1 MPHERNNMK
10 LELKKMK
17 WWQWF
22 FAIGLFPF
30 TISILI
36 WQKKDWS
43 QNKKLK
49 VLAVLWVVFVSF
61 GVYQELQPDPPPRE
75 TVVSQKSSES
85 PAENKQD
92 ENAVISQELHDERK
106 SYDTNRGS
114 NAEAA
119 RTAQALIDL
128 AQAASPG
135 TDFDA
140 FIRLEAPDKANKKY
154 EMGGDAREFKNEV
167 SFVGLTIVIDSG
179 VWSGANE
186 DQKKNL
192 IASWSKIM
200 QNQYPNAGGWMK
212 VTNGL
217 RDVAEANWLTAKY
230 NKSPDIKL
238 K

>member
-1 MPHERNNMK
+1 MR
-10 LELKKMK
+10 LELKKLK
-17 WWQWF
+17 WWGWF

-36 WQKKDWS
+36 WQKKNWS
-43 QNKKLK
+43 QGKKLK
-49 VLAVLWVVFVSF
+49 VLAVMWVVFVAF

-75 TVVSQKSSES
+75 IAVSQPSSES
-85 PAENKQD
+85 QSEQKRD
-92 ENAVISQELHDERK
+92 DNAVINQKLHDERK
-106 SYDTNRGS
+106 NYDTQRGS

-119 RTAQALIDL
+119 KTAQALVDL

-135 TDFDA
+135 TSFDA
-140 FIRLEAPDKANKKY
+140 YVRFDAPDKATKKY
-154 EMGGDAREFKNEV
+154 ELGGDAQEFRNEV
-167 SFVGLTIVIDSG
+167 GFVSLTIVIDSG
-179 VWSGANE
+179 IWSSANE

-192 IASWSKIM
+192 IASWAKIM
-200 QNQYPNAGGWMK
+200 QNEYPNAGGWMK

-230 NKSPDIKL
+230 NRSPDIKL

>member
-1 MPHERNNMK
+1 MK
-10 LELKKMK
+10 GESKKPMK
-17 WWQWF
+17 WWMWIL
-22 FAIGLFPF
+22 ALAALPITL
-30 TISILI
+30 TI
-36 WQKKDWS
+36 WVWRKKDWS
-43 QNKKLK
+43 QSKRLK
-49 VLAVLWVVFVSF
+49 VIAGMWVIFLIIGALNGDFSEPAVQVATNSEVSTTNSQLAKD
-61 GVYQELQPDPPPRE
+61 E
-75 TVVSQKSSES
+75 
-85 PAENKQD
+85 KQD
-92 ENAVISQELHDERK
+92 ENAVINQELHDERK
-106 SYDTNRGS
+106 DYDTKRGS
-114 NAEAA
+114 NADAA

-140 FIRLEAPDKANKKY
+140 YIRLEAPDKANKKY
-154 EMGGDAREFKNEV
+154 EMGGDAQEFKNEV

-179 VWSGANE
+179 VWSSANE

-230 NKSPDIKL
+230 NRSPEIKL

>member
-1 MPHERNNMK
+1 MK
-10 LELKKMK
+10 NESKKPMK
-17 WWQWF
+17 WWMWIL
-22 FAIGLFPF
+22 ALAALPITL
-30 TISILI
+30 TI
-36 WQKKDWS
+36 WVWRKKDWS
-43 QNKKLK
+43 QSKRLK
-49 VLAVLWVVFVSF
+49 VIAGMWVVFLIIGAVNGSFSNPPVQVST
-61 GVYQELQPDPPPRE
+61 GSNTNTATSQPTKDE
-75 TVVSQKSSES
+75 K
-85 PAENKQD
+85 KD
-92 ENAVISQELHDERK
+92 ENAVINQELHDERK

-140 FIRLEAPDKANKKY
+140 FIRLEAPDKASKKY
-154 EMGGDAREFKNEV
+154 ELGGDSQEYKNEV

-179 VWSGANE
+179 VWSSANE

-230 NKSPDIKL
+230 GRSPEIKL

>member
-1 MPHERNNMK
+1 MK
-10 LELKKMK
+10 TENKKPMK
-17 WWQWF
+17 WWMWIL
-22 FAIGLFPF
+22 ALAALPITL
-30 TISILI
+30 TI
-36 WQKKDWS
+36 WVWKKKDWS
-43 QNKKLK
+43 QSKRLK
-49 VLAVLWVVFVSF
+49 VIAGMWVVFLIIGAVNGSFSNPPVQVST
-61 GVYQELQPDPPPRE
+61 DSN
-75 TVVSQKSSES
+75 TSTSVSQ
-85 PAENKQD
+85 PAKDEKKD
-92 ENAVISQELHDERK
+92 ENAVINQELIDERK

-140 FIRLEAPDKANKKY
+140 YIRLEAPDKANKKY
-154 EMGGDAREFKNEV
+154 EMGGDAQDYKNEV
-167 SFVGLTIVIDSG
+167 SFVGLTIVIDSS

-186 DQKKNL
+186 EQKKNL

-230 NKSPDIKL
+230 GRSPEIKL